1 MVETDDTTEC
11 LGEGGGSHIKVMG
24 LRTVPTNTEV
34 FCVVYDYAGKAD
46 ASKDYWNPK

>member
-11 LGEGGGSHIKVMG
+11 LGRGEGGGGGSHIKVMG

-34 FCVVYDYAGKAD
+34 FLRGLRLCGK
-46 ASKDYWNPK
+46 SRC